1 MTALIKTRKAVCCP
15 VFGTPKHMSE
25 IILPTYE
32 DVMKHYLFVKHE
44 LKPTASTKEPTV
56 SQISEKVAHCIEG
69 LWTKSSIPV
78 ISHKRT
84 LQMIRSYHDKYQK
97 LMKNI
102 KRNNTVKITSFR
114 DAAKG
119 KLFDICSCKCAFEA
133 SCNCDKTRR
142 VPSAERAFLQDQR
155 TLRLMCISSVDQLS
169 SKKLALKLQRRSRE
183 QHRTRK
189 LSSSVIGA
197 SSNNDIEPQLE
208 IYQDDNNSV
217 ISGVSDPV

>member
-1 MTALIKTRKAVCCP
+1 MPTLIKTRKAVCCP
-15 VFGTPKHMSE
+15 VFGTPKLMSE

-56 SQISEKVAHCIEG
+56 SRISEKVTRVIEG

-78 ISHKRT
+78 TSHKRT

-119 KLFDICSCKCAFEA
+119 KLFDICACKCAFEA

-142 VPSAERAFLQDQR
+142 VPSAERGFL
-155 TLRLMCISSVDQLS
+155 
-169 SKKLALKLQRRSRE
+169 
-183 QHRTRK
+183 
-189 LSSSVIGA
+189 
-197 SSNNDIEPQLE
+197 
-208 IYQDDNNSV
+208 
-217 ISGVSDPV
+217 